1 MVWATSLPPQVLIIL
16 LVYALGLVFWGLEG
30 IIGYEVKVFFDNER
44 GSSNIIKTVQLNL
57 LRSAKIKGNP

>member
-30 IIGYEVKVFFDNER
+30 IISYEVKVFFDNER
-44 GSSNIIKTVQLNL
+44 RNHANIIKTVQLNL
-57 LRSAKIKGNP
+57 SAKIKENP